1 MAKSLKQA
9 LIEMAD
15 DVGHCQENARSLKLC
30 IARDLTNISEQII
43 EVPVSELSASQIAIV
58 IKD

>member
-15 DVGHCQENARSLKLC
+15 DVGHCQENVRSLKLC
-30 IARDLTNISEQII
+30 IARDLTNISDQII
-43 EVPVSELSASQIAIV
+43 EVPVSELSASKIAII